1 MKRLLLL
8 VSLFFSI
15 GCVAQTPSG
24 YTKINQRYHWTA
36 GWFDQLGINPKDTT
50 TAPTAVGEIRI
61 QPTTYDMYVCIST
74 STSPKWRLIAS
85 GDPVSSGDFVETIR
99 IGSAQNLD
107 TVFQTIGGVES
118 IVGYIDKQDGLISGG
133 VVTWS
138 GTGLTFDVSAATY
151 RIDGT
156 RYTSA
161 AGSVTLAAADA
172 TNPRIDVVA
181 VNTSGVIAVLTG
193 TPAANPV
200 EPQIDPATQVY
211 LTSVLVA
218 AGATTPSN
226 ISSSTIYDE
235 NTEWTGS
242 ASGVTVNF
250 NNTSNVFNGS
260 KSADV
265 GAWTAGQSFSFTNA
279 TTVSAAAY
287 SALKFYIRLKGSVA
301 STANI
306 QLSFVNGSTVVS
318 NSVNLSTTYGFSK
331 TTINTYQ
338 TIAIPFSAF
347 TFTSGSFDRLK
358 ITLSGT
364 GGFGF
369 YLDYVQ
375 LQSGT
380 GGSSSAG
387 LQNAYTFFTDGT
399 TTTTATGPSTF
410 KLRSADNK
418 LSIALTDNNPTHGDN
433 ALFTINQANFSLSS
447 IGGSL
452 SLSQLAQGGATSNQV
467 LQWNGSVWAPTT
479 LSNSTPGIDD
489 VLAVGQALTSDR
501 TLSTTTHKLTISTS
515 SAGVNPLYVSSVSDY
530 AIRAQTTNAIAL
542 SAQSTNDVG
551 VSAYSGALEAIV
563 GTSQPAASGSV
574 SPILRLTNAPQSTPS
589 NGVGSSLDFFTNT
602 NGGGDYSNKLVSK
615 WTDATHATR
624 TSEFSITGVSSGSA
638 QTVFSVGGQG
648 YVKLL
653 GLSAT
658 MASALTPAAGMIVFV
673 TSTDGTFTSVGFWGY
688 DGSAWSKF

>member
-1 MKRLLLL
+1 
-8 VSLFFSI
+8 
-15 GCVAQTPSG
+15 
-24 YTKINQRYHWTA
+24 
-36 GWFDQLGINPKDTT
+36 
-50 TAPTAVGEIRI
+50 
-61 QPTTYDMYVCIST
+61 
-74 STSPKWRLIAS
+74 
-85 GDPVSSGDFVETIR
+85 
-99 IGSAQNLD
+99 
-107 TVFQTIGGVES
+107 
-118 IVGYIDKQDGLISGG
+118 

-279 TTVSAAAY
+279 STVSAAAY
-287 SALKFYIRLKGSVA
+287 SALKLYIRLKGSVA

-399 TTTTATGPSTF
+399 TTATATGPSTF

-452 SLSQLAQGGATSNQV
+452 NVAQINATGGASGKV
-467 LQWNGSVWAPTT
+467 LSY
-479 LSNSTPGIDD
+479 D
-489 VLAVGQALTSDR
+489 
-501 TLSTTTHKLTISTS
+501 
-515 SAGVNPLYVSSVSDY
+515 
-530 AIRAQTTNAIAL
+530 
-542 SAQSTNDVG
+542 
-551 VSAYSGALEAIV
+551 
-563 GTSQPAASGSV
+563 GTWV
-574 SPILRLTNAPQSTPS
+574 
-589 NGVGSSLDFFTNT
+589 T
-602 NGGGDYSNKLVSK
+602 NGGSETDPLSLHLTGTSTLTGTATVATGSSNKLVVSGTRGSSQEVFRVENDGLFGVGVYVSTLNVGTAIKGVSDVGYGIIGASTGGPGVFGSSSSNDGVDAISETGVGLYARSTSSYAIQSVVLPTSTNTVEAVLRVERNTSGTAADGIGGSVDFFTAASDGNAYASNQLVSK
-615 WTDATHATR
+615 WVDATTVSR
-624 TSEFSITGVSSGSA
+624 TSRLIIQGVSSATTQDVLTLYGEGA
-638 QTVFSVGGQG
+638 VQ
-648 YVKLL
+648 LNPI
-653 GLSAT
+653 SAT
-658 MASALTPAAGMIVFV
+658 AASALTPAAGMIVFV
-673 TSTDGTFTSVGFWGY
+673 SSTDATFTSVGFWGY